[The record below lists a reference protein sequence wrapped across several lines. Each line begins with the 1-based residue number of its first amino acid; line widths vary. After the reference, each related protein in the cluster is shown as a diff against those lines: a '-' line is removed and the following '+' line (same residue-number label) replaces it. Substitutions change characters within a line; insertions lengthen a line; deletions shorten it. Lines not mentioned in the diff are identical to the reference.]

1 MNHLSIRALEEFPLI
16 NPGDN
21 LSSIIL
27 DSIEDNDITIDDGD
41 VILLAQK
48 IISKSENRFKNL
60 SEINPSEKL

>member
-27 DSIEDNDITIDDGD
+27 DSIEDNDITTVSYTHLTLPTIYS
-41 VILLAQK
+41 V
-48 IISKSENRFKNL
+48 
-60 SEINPSEKL
+60 

>member
-41 VILLAQK
+41 VNTSCTKNYLK
-48 IISKSENRFKNL
+48 IRK
-60 SEINPSEKL
+60 

>member
-27 DSIEDNDITIDDGD
+27 DSIEEM
-41 VILLAQK
+41 ILLLMM
-48 IISKSENRFKNL
+48 ET
-60 SEINPSEKL
+60 